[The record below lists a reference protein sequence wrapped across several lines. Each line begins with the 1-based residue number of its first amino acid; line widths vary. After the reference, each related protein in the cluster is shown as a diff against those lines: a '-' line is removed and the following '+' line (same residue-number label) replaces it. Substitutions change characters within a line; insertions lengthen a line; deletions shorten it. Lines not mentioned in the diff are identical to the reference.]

1 MRKRKKGYGI
11 VMVLTIVFT
20 VVAILTIIP
29 DSSASKVSMLGYRA
43 HCSFTPI
50 GTIIG
55 VVLAGITCSIR
66 RRRFTE

>member
-1 MRKRKKGYGI
+1 VRKRKKGYGI
-11 VMVLTIVFT
+11 LMVLTIVFT

-50 GTIIG
+50 GTIIC